1 MTGPYY
7 VAGYTKTGTMH
18 AMRRRPNG
26 GTWVGLCGLE
36 ADVRCENEPFDPSH
50 RRACKNCRTRQG
62 KELGAAKVTDPPPQR
77 ATTGEVTKALTRA
90 GMHQSLRSGESGA
103 YVYSQGFEVAA
114 FGGSVRVTHHWGTS
128 FTQAAPSARSLAFE
142 PKATWIAR
150 YAKALA
156 DAGFAVA
163 DAEHGTA
170 LDVRR

>member
-1 MTGPYY
+1 VTGPYY

-26 GTWVGLCGLE
+26 QSWVGLCGLE

-50 RRACKNCRTRQG
+50 HRTCKNCLARQA
-62 KELGAAKVTDPPPQR
+62 KELGAAKVTARPPQR
-77 ATTGEVTKALTRA
+77 ANAGSVTRALTEA
-90 GMHQSLRSGESGA
+90 GLSASLRSGEPGS
-103 YVYSQGFEVAA
+103 YVYSQGFEVSS
-114 FGGSVRVTHHWGTS
+114 FGGSVRVSHHWGTS

-150 YAKALA
+150 YAKVLI
-156 DAGFAVA
+156 DAGFIVA
-163 DAEHGTA
+163 GAEHGTA